1 MSSTPTLS
9 FFNAEQHVEGTKRKK
24 ELQFL
29 KRNLDEE
36 LSEKER
42 MKTLGVILESMFS
55 SLVEARSELINLKGA
70 SNSENFG
77 LSFAFFSFAF
87 LLRTCSSSR
96 LLIGNFTGKNSIL
109 D

>member
-1 MSSTPTLS
+1 M
-9 FFNAEQHVEGTKRKK
+9 
-24 ELQFL
+24 QFL

-55 SLVEARSELINLKGA
+55 SLVEARSVAEVKLRNVKGA

-87 LLRTCSSSR
+87 YLHDPRRFDPEPMPVFFAIKCT
-96 LLIGNFTGKNSIL
+96 
-109 D
+109 